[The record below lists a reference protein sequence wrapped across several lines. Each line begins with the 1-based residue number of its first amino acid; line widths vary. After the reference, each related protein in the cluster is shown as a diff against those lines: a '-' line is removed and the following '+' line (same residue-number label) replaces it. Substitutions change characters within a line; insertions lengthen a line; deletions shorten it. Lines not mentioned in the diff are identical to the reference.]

1 MADGAPGKSST
12 AMLAIE
18 GLTVEARGRQGVSR
32 ILQDVSFTIAP
43 GEAFGLVGESGCG
56 KSTVAL
62 GIMQYLGR
70 GLSLTAGRILFE
82 GRDIAAM
89 QREELRSL
97 RGNRLA
103 MVYQDPMSSLN
114 PVMTIG
120 QQLIEVP
127 MLHGETDAERAR
139 TRAITML
146 GEVRLPDAAAMM
158 DRYPHQL
165 SGGQQQ
171 RIVIAMALMA
181 EPALLIMDEPTTGLD
196 VTIEAAILELVHELR
211 QKFGTAIL
219 FISHN
224 LGTVARI
231 CDRIGVL
238 YAGRLVETGT
248 IRDVFKQPAHPY
260 ARGLLAALP
269 DHGARVGQHARL
281 SPIEGTLT
289 AADRAR
295 IGCAFAPR
303 CGYAVADLC
312 STKPIPLVQA
322 MDGRADHVARCVRLA
337 VVASAKAATAMA
349 QRTPSPEGKGRV
361 LLAIDKLSKRY
372 DLSGRFGFKSGA
384 SIYALSD
391 ASMTARAGETL
402 AIVGES
408 GSGKSTL
415 AKVVS
420 GLTQATSGNV
430 ALVSRGDTPAGSR
443 PPRAVQI
450 GDVGVDERSPDT
462 RRRVQMV
469 FQNPDATLNPSHSI
483 EFALMRPLR
492 KQRGMS
498 KPDARAEVDRLMERV
513 RLPVDLLRRKPHQ
526 LSGGQR
532 QRVAVARALAGQPDL
547 IIADEPVSALDV
559 SVQAAIVNLLGELLE
574 TGDLALVLISHDLG
588 LVRHMADWVAVMYL
602 GRIVEYGP
610 ASQVFDP
617 PFHPYTAA
625 LLEAAPRPD
634 PDVKAPA
641 VVLGSSMPS
650 PTQRAVGC
658 VFASRCPKK
667 IEGVCESEPP
677 PIHRFGEHT
686 IACHLKLSEPH

>member
-196 VTIEAAILELVHELR
+196 VTIEAAILELVRELR

-260 ARGLLAALP
+260 TRGLLAALP

-337 VVASAKAATAMA
+337 VVASAKAATAMV
-349 QRTPSPEGKGRV
+349 QRTASPEGKGRV

-391 ASMTARAGETL
+391 VSMAARAGETL

-430 ALVSRGDTPAGSR
+430 AFVARGDTPAGSR

-532 QRVAVARALAGQPDL
+532 WR
-547 IIADEPVSALDV
+547 
-559 SVQAAIVNLLGELLE
+559 
-574 TGDLALVLISHDLG
+574 
-588 LVRHMADWVAVMYL
+588 
-602 GRIVEYGP
+602 
-610 ASQVFDP
+610 
-617 PFHPYTAA
+617 
-625 LLEAAPRPD
+625 
-634 PDVKAPA
+634 
-641 VVLGSSMPS
+641 
-650 PTQRAVGC
+650 
-658 VFASRCPKK
+658 RC
-667 IEGVCESEPP
+667 
-677 PIHRFGEHT
+677 
-686 IACHLKLSEPH
+686 